1 MEVRMTEFIQEIFWF
16 WYLNAN
22 FLLTYNQLFLEPLCH
37 YQWPPQ
43 VQVLPVGSHY
53 HNLIGCG
60 SRSEEGPGFACEKTL
75 LSVLDKRG
83 CLKGSRDAGVLLL
96 QAESTSVVCIVAAS
110 SSLDFEV
117 FFLLLQ
123 IIGGIV
129 FWLLICSCSAP
140 NRGIAAMTYPHTHF
154 LATGREWAAETHS
167 SGTGCCPFITIIWN
181 RLFWD
186 LSQRTQGEHISLI
199 KDFIFTWN
207 CGNSNQPL

>member
-1 MEVRMTEFIQEIFWF
+1 MGWCIEHCVIGLGFIAQPCMEVRVTEFIQEIFWF

-22 FLLTYNQLFLEPLCH
+22 FLLTHNRLFLEPLCH
-37 YQWPPQ
+37 YQWPAQ

-96 QAESTSVVCIVAAS
+96 QAESTSVVCIVAAA

-117 FFLLLQ
+117 FFF
-123 IIGGIV
+123 V
-129 FWLLICSCSAP
+129 AP
-140 NRGIAAMTYPHTHF
+140 DN
-154 LATGREWAAETHS
+154 W
-167 SGTGCCPFITIIWN
+167 
-181 RLFWD
+181 
-186 LSQRTQGEHISLI
+186 
-199 KDFIFTWN
+199 WN
-207 CGNSNQPL
+207 CVFTPDLQL